1 MISMTDSNSSS
12 CRRFRAQHRAWVDLE
27 LEERAGVAME
37 RHAVMCATCSAHDT
51 RVRRALLVMRNLP
64 EYRPS
69 RHFKSDFEVRLAR
82 EKSAR
87 HVVANRHRPPTM
99 RTMAALAASLVAMAW
114 LAQHRPP
121 VGLPIA
127 DRSTVMMPNELPP
140 VPMPTPMVR
149 SAPLR
154 EGASVRVV
162 SVRTSAEPSWTPTLP
177 PSTPVNLGAS
187 LVLASYSQMIGR

>member
-1 MISMTDSNSSS
+1 MTDSNSLS
-12 CRRFRAQHRAWVDLE
+12 CRRFRALHRAWVDVE

-37 RHAVMCATCSAHDT
+37 RHAALCATCSAHDT

-64 EYRPS
+64 EFRPS
-69 RHFKSDFEVRLAR
+69 RHFMSDFDVRLAR
-82 EKSAR
+82 EKSVR
-87 HVVANRHRPPTM
+87 SVVANRHRPPTL

-127 DRSTVMMPNELPP
+127 DRSTVMLPNEIPP

-154 EGASVRVV
+154 DGASVRVV
-162 SVRTSAEPSWTPTLP
+162 SVRTSAEPSWTPMLP

-187 LVLASYSQMIGR
+187 LALASYSQMIGR